1 VTGLDALP
9 DLKAPL
15 LKKVPLKTGG
25 VFLEPDW
32 LTAKRAL
39 TDGLHEAGYAEATV
53 DGEAVV
59 DLDGAFVDARLEAKP
74 GLRYRIGTLF
84 APVPVKA
91 VVPAKLIIDVAAG
104 DLLKG
109 AWYSDS
115 ALAEAQA
122 RVFQMGVF
130 GAVKVNRGSPDND
143 KQEIPIVIDAR
154 EAPLRSFR
162 WGAGAG
168 GDAIRNDVHGF
179 VEYTDRN
186 FGFSRLISRSA
197 LLDRLTV
204 KLKGGVAFLP
214 NVYDFIRLAAAGS
227 SGGRAGPFGTLGV
240 QYEVP
245 RVFDTRNVSL
255 QSSLEASRVLDNAF
269 DYLSAETR
277 VGFLW
282 RPRVDLSVY
291 PSVNFNLYSLNSEI
305 TQNASTTAPT
315 AALGCPTAPA
325 ICLLGFLDITIEW
338 DKRDNRLSP
347 KEGFYLALSAQ
358 LGASQTTRFTPYLR
372 FLPEARGYVSFGE
385 TRWLTVA
392 GKVRAGTLV
401 ALSDG
406 ETPIVTRFFS
416 GGSFMRGFNQRR
428 LSPMT
433 VVTTPTEEL
442 GPVGERLC
450 ARGVNGQC
458 AGTTVP
464 IGGASLLE
472 ASLEVR
478 FEVTENLVLAVFWDN
493 GLVSSA
499 PLGPGVDFARD
510 FYSALGFGVR
520 YKTPLGPL
528 RADVAFRLPFV
539 GGPLDTSS
547 NPQNASVPV
556 TSGCFFNLGASGSTT
571 YAGAPDSVC
580 SFHLSIGEAF

>member
-1 VTGLDALP
+1 M
-9 DLKAPL
+9 
-15 LKKVPLKTGG
+15 GG
-25 VFLEPDW
+25 SYPARLGAIT
-32 LTAKRAL
+32 TASPS
-39 TDGLHEAGYAEATV
+39 TTTV
-53 DGEAVV
+53 DPTWAVV
-59 DLDGAFVDARLEAKP
+59 V
-74 GLRYRIGTLF
+74 
-84 APVPVKA
+84 
-91 VVPAKLIIDVAAG
+91 
-104 DLLKG
+104 
-109 AWYSDS
+109 
-115 ALAEAQA
+115 
-122 RVFQMGVF
+122 
-130 GAVKVNRGSPDND
+130 
-143 KQEIPIVIDAR
+143 
-154 EAPLRSFR
+154 
-162 WGAGAG
+162 
-168 GDAIRNDVHGF
+168 
-179 VEYTDRN
+179 
-186 FGFSRLISRSA
+186 
-197 LLDRLTV
+197 
-204 KLKGGVAFLP
+204 
-214 NVYDFIRLAAAGS
+214 
-227 SGGRAGPFGTLGV
+227 
-240 QYEVP
+240 
-245 RVFDTRNVSL
+245 
-255 QSSLEASRVLDNAF
+255 
-269 DYLSAETR
+269 
-277 VGFLW
+277 
-282 RPRVDLSVY
+282 
-291 PSVNFNLYSLNSEI
+291 
-305 TQNASTTAPT
+305 
-315 AALGCPTAPA
+315 
-325 ICLLGFLDITIEW
+325 
-338 DKRDNRLSP
+338 
-347 KEGFYLALSAQ
+347 
-358 LGASQTTRFTPYLR
+358 
-372 FLPEARGYVSFGE
+372 
-385 TRWLTVA
+385 
-392 GKVRAGTLV
+392 
-401 ALSDG
+401 
-406 ETPIVTRFFS
+406 IVTRFFS